1 MFTET
6 IFLRFKKLII
16 TCLVLTSGLYA
27 YAQAPLAKQSAFDYL
42 TTQEGA
48 GLTLEL
54 DLTELINNKNT
65 KTYFPGS
72 LTAPDGKMLK
82 VEVRSRGKFRRRVC
96 EVPPLKLKFP
106 KKELRA
112 AQLDTFNEIKL
123 VVPCFDDPRGEDL
136 LLREYVAY
144 RMYER
149 LNPQYSVRARLVK
162 ITFRDRHVEQ
172 FKTPVYC
179 LLLEHEEQLAA
190 RLGGKIAP
198 AYNLSADSLHT
209 EQAAMTAMFQ
219 YLIGNTDWGIHDAR
233 NVYMFKSTNDTKT
246 RLIPYDFDFAGLVN
260 APYATPNADTGLKN
274 VRERYLMAEGIPPS
288 ALRQAAQTIKNA
300 WPDLLAFCNSPV
312 FSKNTAKSLVQ
323 YLETYTGSVENN
335 PALQEQRAKGSLR

>member
-1 MFTET
+1 MLTKT
-6 IFLRFKKLII
+6 ILVRFKKLII
-16 TCLVLTSGLYA
+16 TCLVLASGLYA
-27 YAQAPLAKQSAFDYL
+27 HAQAPLAKQSALDYL
-42 TTQEGA
+42 TPEEGA
-48 GLTLEL
+48 SLTLEL

-82 VEVRSRGKFRRRVC
+82 VEVRPRGKFRRRIC

-123 VVPCFDDPRGEDL
+123 VVPCFDDPRGEEL

-144 RMYER
+144 RMFER

-172 FKTPVYC
+172 FKSPVYC
-179 LLLEHEEQLAA
+179 ILLEHEEQLAA
-190 RLGGKIAP
+190 RLGGQIAA
-198 AYNLSADSLHT
+198 AYSLTPDSLHT
-209 EQAAMTAMFQ
+209 EQAAQTAMFQ

-233 NVYMFKSTNDTKT
+233 NVHMFRPANGGKI

-260 APYATPNADTGLKN
+260 APYASPNAESGLKN
-274 VRERYLMAEGIPPS
+274 VRERHLMADGIPPS
-288 ALRQAAQTIKNA
+288 ALRQSAQIIKNA
-300 WPDLLAFCNSPV
+300 WPDLLVICNAPV
-312 FSKNTAKSLVQ
+312 FSKNAAKSLVQ
-323 YLETYTGSVENN
+323 YLETYLGSIENH
-335 PALQEQRAKGSLR
+335 PALQERPKGNLR